1 MADLTTQLSKFLI
14 DLYAGTLGVQVP
26 IATLAV
32 GDGSG
37 AAPSIARTTVAGDG
51 ISFATNLVRVSNNG
65 VDRWAF
71 DSSGANYQFTLAG
84 SQLAFSS
91 AATVYGNSVD
101 LILARA
107 GIGIAKVSHGTATSA
122 AELQVSGGNGGC
134 ISSVKALTELTTIAA
149 AATTST
155 AIQIPANAVVLG
167 VSVRVVTII
176 PTAATFTVTSATPT
190 KTWNTAAV
198 AVAAGSTD
206 PGTLPGPTYQTTASA
221 IVITPNL
228 TPGAATGQ
236 VRVTIFYY
244 TITPPTS

>member
-1 MADLTTQLSKFLI
+1 MSDQDLKSPVSITPASAVNG
-14 DLYAGTLGVQVP
+14 AGTVTSPQLLLTDGSVSVP
-26 IATLAV
+26 PIGFTSHPTTGLYFSAANLLAV
-32 GDGSG
+32 TSNGGFQMDLGGG
-37 AAPSIARTTVAGDG
+37 AIAVRSDSLIGWYNGTVA
-51 ISFATNLVRVSNNG
+51 NG
-65 VDRWAF
+65 
-71 DSSGANYQFTLAG
+71 TLDTYLSRPAAG
-84 SQLAFSS
+84 VGKLTGTA
-91 AATVYGNSVD
+91 AAT
-101 LILARA
+101 
-107 GIGIAKVSHGTATSA
+107 
-122 AELQVSGGNGGC
+122 AELQVSGGNGGF

-149 AATTST
+149 APTTST
-155 AIQIPANAVVLG
+155 AILIPANAVVLG

-206 PGTLPGPTYQTTASA
+206 PGTLPGPTFQTTASA

-236 VRVTIFYY
+236 VRVTIYYY